1 MLDIR
6 FMERALELARLGLG
20 RVAPNPLVGAV
31 LVQDGMILGEGYH
44 EVFGG
49 PHAEVRAV
57 EDALRRGHEQRLK
70 SSTLFVNLEP
80 CSHHGKTPPCTDL
93 ILRYG
98 IPKVVVANTDPF
110 PAVNGTG
117 IECLRAAGVEVQ
129 VGIEAEAGRWLN
141 RRFFKF
147 HVANRPWILLKWAAS
162 LDGFLGAKT
171 NDPVGR
177 RVSGSEAHRL
187 VHRWR
192 SEESAIAVGSATALN
207 DNPQLTVREW
217 PGRSPVRIL
226 FDRTGRVQGDLHLFD
241 GSVRTIRFS
250 QKIVGPTAGMEEI
263 RLEEGSHFYRD
274 AFASLYDLGLQSVLV
289 EGGSVTLNNLISENL
304 WDEARIFTS
313 PVHLGEGVPAVSVQG
328 RTLSTEQIG
337 NDLLTVLVP
346 K

>member
-1 MLDIR
+1 MLTCSGCGSASR
-6 FMERALELARLGLG
+6 YRGG
-20 RVAPNPLVGAV
+20 SGA
-31 LVQDGMILGEGYH
+31 M
-44 EVFGG
+44 
-49 PHAEVRAV
+49 AEP
-57 EDALRRGHEQRLK
+57 
-70 SSTLFVNLEP
+70 TL
-80 CSHHGKTPPCTDL
+80 
-93 ILRYG
+93 
-98 IPKVVVANTDPF
+98 
-110 PAVNGTG
+110 
-117 IECLRAAGVEVQ
+117 
-129 VGIEAEAGRWLN
+129 
-141 RRFFKF
+141 FKF

-263 RLEEGSHFYRD
+263 RLEEGSHFIVMPLP
-274 AFASLYDLGLQSVLV
+274 ACMISVCSLYWLKADQ
-289 EGGSVTLNNLISENL
+289 
-304 WDEARIFTS
+304 
-313 PVHLGEGVPAVSVQG
+313 
-328 RTLSTEQIG
+328 
-337 NDLLTVLVP
+337 
-346 K
+346 